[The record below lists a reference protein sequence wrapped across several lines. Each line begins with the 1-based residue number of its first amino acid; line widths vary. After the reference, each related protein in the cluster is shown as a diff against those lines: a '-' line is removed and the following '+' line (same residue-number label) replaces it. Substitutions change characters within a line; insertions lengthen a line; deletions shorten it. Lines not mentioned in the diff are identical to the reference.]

1 MIFAIIAGWKPRR
14 PKFSRR
20 QSSGE
25 PVVFGWDGFENARR
39 FRAAWD
45 AVKIVRDVRYSL
57 FTFGESQL
65 PYYLV
70 LSGNDDNR
78 AISVTHG
85 DVKITRPMIITPDH
99 DDPEFEDFFEN
110 SDDQSLAQFVMARTA
125 SFSNLKLRNHS
136 GSRRLVTDS
145 VEEAVA
151 KLNRQLDSED
161 EDRVAI
167 LTAPAPFAG
176 FAVLRYASER
186 IMQSV
191 PENIQELRE
200 KGFLP

>member
-1 MIFAIIAGWKPRR
+1 M
-14 PKFSRR
+14 
-20 QSSGE
+20 
-25 PVVFGWDGFENARR
+25 FGWDAFENARR
-39 FRAAWD
+39 FRVAWD
-45 AVKIVRDVRYSL
+45 SVKIVREVRYSL
-57 FTFGESQL
+57 FTFGETEL

-70 LSGNDDNR
+70 LSGNDDDR
-78 AISVTHG
+78 AVSVTHG
-85 DVKITRPMIITPDH
+85 DVKITRPMILTPDNC
-99 DDPEFEDFFEN
+99 DPEFEDFFE
-110 SDDQSLAQFVMARTA
+110 DAEDQSLAQFVMARTA
-125 SFSNLKLRNHS
+125 SFSNLKLRNHA
-136 GSRRLVTDS
+136 GNRRLVTDS

-167 LTAPAPFAG
+167 LTAPVPFGG

-191 PENIQELRE
+191 PDNIQELRE